1 MPRFVAHGN
10 LRFGFLRL
18 STIKKWPDTLKS
30 DHRGLRNSKEKFM
43 WVVVGGGGWWVVVG
57 GPMIIVTR
65 ISLKLPISI
74 GYCLES
80 MKSDLVNI
88 QTHAGFGVILTGTS

>member
-43 WVVVGGGGWWVVVG
+43 WVVGGGWWVGV
-57 GPMIIVTR
+57 PMIIVTR
-65 ISLKLPISI
+65 DFIEIALLLIAI
-74 GYCLES
+74 GYCL
-80 MKSDLVNI
+80 
-88 QTHAGFGVILTGTS
+88 

>member
-43 WVVVGGGGWWVVVG
+43 WVVGGGVGGGG

-80 MKSDLVNI
+80 MKSDLVNF
-88 QTHAGFGVILTGTS
+88 TY

>member
-1 MPRFVAHGN
+1 M
-10 LRFGFLRL
+10 
-18 STIKKWPDTLKS
+18 
-30 DHRGLRNSKEKFM
+30 
-43 WVVVGGGGWWVVVG
+43 GGGGWWVAVVVG

-80 MKSDLVNI
+80 MKSDLVNSVLHYRFIMKIAWRVFKKFI
-88 QTHAGFGVILTGTS
+88 QKISIKTLH

>member
-43 WVVVGGGGWWVVVG
+43 WVVVVG
-57 GPMIIVTR
+57 GPMIIVTSDF
-65 ISLKLPISI
+65 IEIALLLIAI
-74 GYCLES
+74 GYCL
-80 MKSDLVNI
+80 
-88 QTHAGFGVILTGTS
+88 

>member
-1 MPRFVAHGN
+1 MSGLDQGHQRYRLGLKMGPSAHCRGN

-43 WVVVGGGGWWVVVG
+43 WVVGGWVGGGC
-57 GPMIIVTR
+57 TNDYLENL
-65 ISLKLPISI
+65 ISL
-74 GYCLES
+74 
-80 MKSDLVNI
+80 
-88 QTHAGFGVILTGTS
+88 

>member
-43 WVVVGGGGWWVVVG
+43 WVVGGWVVGG

-65 ISLKLPISI
+65 DFIEIALLLIAI
-74 GYCLES
+74 GYCL
-80 MKSDLVNI
+80 
-88 QTHAGFGVILTGTS
+88 

>member
-18 STIKKWPDTLKS
+18 STIKKWPDTLKL

-43 WVVVGGGGWWVVVG
+43 WWWVVVDGGWWVVVG
-57 GPMIIVTR
+57 GPMIIVT
-65 ISLKLPISI
+65 
-74 GYCLES
+74 
-80 MKSDLVNI
+80 SDFI
-88 QTHAGFGVILTGTS
+88 EIKFQ

>member
-1 MPRFVAHGN
+1 MG
-10 LRFGFLRL
+10 
-18 STIKKWPDTLKS
+18 
-30 DHRGLRNSKEKFM
+30 
-43 WVVVGGGGWWVVVG
+43 GGGGWWWVVGG

-88 QTHAGFGVILTGTS
+88 ISSVVNFINKLGTVIANC

>member
-18 STIKKWPDTLKS
+18 STIKKWPHTLKS

-43 WVVVGGGGWWVVVG
+43 WVVVVGGWWWWVG
-57 GPMIIVTR
+57 VPMIIVTR
-65 ISLKLPISI
+65 DFIEIALLLIAI
-74 GYCLES
+74 GYCL
-80 MKSDLVNI
+80 
-88 QTHAGFGVILTGTS
+88 

>member
-43 WVVVGGGGWWVVVG
+43 WVVGGWVVVG
-57 GPMIIVTR
+57 VPMIIVTR
-65 ISLKLPISI
+65 DFIEIALLLIAI
-74 GYCLES
+74 GYCL
-80 MKSDLVNI
+80 
-88 QTHAGFGVILTGTS
+88 